1 MTTKTE
7 TKGGKSAKS
16 GALTPLGD
24 HVIVE
29 RVQAETKS
37 KGGIVLPDS
46 AKEKPREGLVVAV
59 GEGKLTDDGQR
70 VPVAVK
76 PRDRVIFSSYAG
88 TEVKYEGKEYLI
100 VREDEILAVVNG

>member
-1 MTTKTE
+1 MTTKAESKPKAGKT
-7 TKGGKSAKS
+7 GG
-16 GALTPLGD
+16 LTPLGD

-29 RVQAETKS
+29 RVEAETRT

-46 AKEKPREGLVVAV
+46 AKEKPREGLVIAV
-59 GEGKLTDDGQR
+59 GEGRLTDEGQR
-70 VPVAVK
+70 IAVAVK
-76 PRDRVIFSSYAG
+76 PKDRVIFSSYAG

>member
-1 MTTKTE
+1 MSTKTE
-7 TKGGKSAKS
+7 SKPAKART

-29 RVQAETKS
+29 RIEAESKT

-46 AKEKPREGLVVAV
+46 AKEKPREGLVIAV
-59 GEGKLTDDGQR
+59 GEGRLTDDGQR
-70 VPVAVK
+70 VAVSVK
-76 PRDRVIFSSYAG
+76 PKDRVIFSSYAG
-88 TEVKYEGKEYLI
+88 TEVKFEGKDYLI

>member
-7 TKGGKSAKS
+7 TKGGKAAKS

-76 PRDRVIFSSYAG
+76 PKDRVIFSSYAG

>member
-7 TKGGKSAKS
+7 SKPAKGRT

-29 RVQAETKS
+29 RIEAETKT

-46 AKEKPREGLVVAV
+46 AKEKPREGVVIAV
-59 GEGKLTDDGQR
+59 GEGRLTDDGQR
-70 VPVAVK
+70 IAVSVK
-76 PRDRVIFSSYAG
+76 PKDRVIFSSYAG
-88 TEVKYEGKEYLI
+88 TEVKFEGKDYLI

>member
-1 MTTKTE
+1 MSTKTE
-7 TKGGKSAKS
+7 SKPAKART

-29 RVQAETKS
+29 RIEAESKT

-46 AKEKPREGLVVAV
+46 AKEKPREGLVIAV
-59 GEGKLTDDGQR
+59 GEGRLTDDGQR
-70 VPVAVK
+70 IAVSVK
-76 PRDRVIFSSYAG
+76 PKDRVIFSSYAG
-88 TEVKYEGKEYLI
+88 TEVKFEGKDYLI

>member
-1 MTTKTE
+1 MTTKAE
-7 TKGGKSAKS
+7 NKPKAGKT

-29 RVQAETKS
+29 RVEAETKT

-46 AKEKPREGLVVAV
+46 AKEKPREGVVIAV
-59 GEGKLTDDGQR
+59 GEGRLTDDGQR
-70 VPVAVK
+70 IAVAVK
-76 PRDRVIFSSYAG
+76 PKDRVIFSSYAG
-88 TEVKYEGKEYLI
+88 TEVKYEGKEFLI

>member
-1 MTTKTE
+1 MTTKAE
-7 TKGGKSAKS
+7 NKPKAGKT

-29 RVQAETKS
+29 RIEAEGKT

-46 AKEKPREGLVVAV
+46 AKEKPREGVVIAV
-59 GEGKLTDDGQR
+59 GEGRLTDDGQR
-70 VPVAVK
+70 VAVAVK
-76 PRDRVIFSSYAG
+76 PKDRVIFSSYAG
-88 TEVKYEGKEYLI
+88 TEVKYEGKEFLI

>member
-1 MTTKTE
+1 MTTKAE
-7 TKGGKSAKS
+7 SKAKAGKT

-29 RVQAETKS
+29 RIEAETKT

-46 AKEKPREGLVVAV
+46 AKEKPREGVVIAV
-59 GEGKLTDDGQR
+59 GEGRLTDDGQR
-70 VPVAVK
+70 IAVAVK
-76 PRDRVIFSSYAG
+76 PKDRVIFSSYAG
-88 TEVKYEGKEYLI
+88 TEVKYEGKEFLI

>member
-7 TKGGKSAKS
+7 SKPAKGRT

-29 RVQAETKS
+29 RIEAESKTK
-37 KGGIVLPDS
+37 GDIVLPDS
-46 AKEKPREGLVVAV
+46 AKEKPREGLVIAV
-59 GEGKLTDDGQR
+59 GDGRLTDDGQR
-70 VPVAVK
+70 VAVAVK
-76 PRDRVIFSSYAG
+76 PKDRVIFSSYAG
-88 TEVKYEGKEYLI
+88 TEVKFEGKDYLI

>member
-7 TKGGKSAKS
+7 SKPAKGRT

-29 RVQAETKS
+29 RIEAEGKT

-46 AKEKPREGLVVAV
+46 AKEKPREGLVIAV
-59 GEGKLTDDGQR
+59 GEGRLTDDGQR
-70 VPVAVK
+70 IAVSVK
-76 PRDRVIFSSYAG
+76 PKDRVIFSSYAG
-88 TEVKYEGKEYLI
+88 TEVKFEGKDYLI